1 MRPRGKMGMNYI
13 IQLDSKTL
21 DYLHNKYF
29 FTNFTRQEYKNKS
42 LKN

>member
-1 MRPRGKMGMNYI
+1 MGMNYI

-29 FTNFTRQEYKNKS
+29 FTNFTGQQYKNEIIQKLTS
-42 LKN
+42 CNR